1 MVVFVEDQEAEAS
14 RIEMEVAE
22 IRTEGVIAEAEVDTI
37 VVAMVVDTSDPEAM
51 NAVAVETTSSKVEM
65 RVEDQATLPTK

>member
-14 RIEMEVAE
+14 RTEMEVAE

>member
-51 NAVAVETTSSKVEM
+51 NAVAVETTSNKVEM
-65 RVEDQATLPTK
+65 KVEDQATLPTK